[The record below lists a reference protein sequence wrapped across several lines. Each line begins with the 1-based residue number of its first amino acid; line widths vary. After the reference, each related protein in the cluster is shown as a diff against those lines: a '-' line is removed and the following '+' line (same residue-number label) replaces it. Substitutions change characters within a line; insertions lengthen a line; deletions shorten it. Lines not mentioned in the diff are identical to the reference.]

1 MFENTNKPT
10 GIKRAFLATKNSLN
24 AFKWLMKNESAFKQ
38 EVLMLVLLI
47 PITCYVD
54 ITLKEQ
60 VGLIV
65 SLLFIVF
72 TEVINT
78 AIEVVVDRIGLE
90 IHPLS
95 GLAKDLGSA
104 AVLLSLLIAI
114 LVWLAI
120 LLPDNLIS

>member
-104 AVLLSLLIAI
+104 AVLLSLLIAV

>member
-10 GIKRAFLATKNSLN
+10 GIKSAFLATKNSLN

-104 AVLLSLLIAI
+104 AVLLSLLIAV